1 MGEDQVRYLVGYGGV
16 GGCSQAFVQ
25 DQDLA
30 KFTYVSVLPIAVAFN
45 CHFEHLAEEIG
56 QIEVFLEPAPKV
68 LQYVALL
75 QPFKD
80 AHHVV
85 KNRSEGVLG
94 WQFANKPV
102 NSELILVKN
111 VIEVQRHY
119 DLTHFGHYL
128 RQRVSSH
135 KVVIEKGQQPFE
147 NVALEEGLPPHVPFE
162 LEDDPLDNLQGV
174 EHLDVGVGA
183 EVGGIQVGKHDVEVL
198 DQRCLRLV
206 VVIVDIFVVV
216 LPEHHQHVEFLFD
229 PDARGRLEGVKEL
242 YQNGLAKDQD
252 GDIQIL

>member
-1 MGEDQVRYLVGYGGV
+1 
-16 GGCSQAFVQ
+16 
-25 DQDLA
+25 
-30 KFTYVSVLPIAVAFN
+30 
-45 CHFEHLAEEIG
+45 
-56 QIEVFLEPAPKV
+56 VFLEPAPKV

-85 KNRSEGVLG
+85 KNRSEGVLR

-111 VIEVQRHY
+111 VIKVQRHY

-128 RQRVSSH
+128 RQGVGSH
-135 KVVIEKGQQPFE
+135 KVVIEKGQQSFE

-162 LEDDPLDNLQGV
+162 LENDPLDNLQGI
-174 EHLDVGVGA
+174 EHLDVGVSA
-183 EVGGIQVGKHDVEVL
+183 EVGGIQVCKHDVEVL
-198 DQRCLRLV
+198 DQRRLRLV

-229 PDARGRLEGVKEL
+229 PDARGRFEGVEEF
-242 YQNGLAKDQD
+242 YQNRLAKDQD
-252 GDIQIL
+252 GDIQVL